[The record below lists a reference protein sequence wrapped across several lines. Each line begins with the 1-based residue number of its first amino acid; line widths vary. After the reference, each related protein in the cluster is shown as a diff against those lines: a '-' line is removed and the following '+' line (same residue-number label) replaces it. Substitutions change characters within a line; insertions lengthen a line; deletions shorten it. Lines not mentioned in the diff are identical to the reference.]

1 MISVAYAAG
10 AAGEAAAHGAFYEDP
25 QFLVLVAFVI
35 TIAAAG
41 KTVYQKISAALDVR
55 SEAIRSEIEE
65 ATRLREEAQ
74 ELLASY
80 ERKQRDAAGEATEI
94 AERASKESEYLVEK
108 AARELEELVARR
120 ERQATD
126 RIAQAEVSARDE
138 IRAAAIDVALEA
150 SRRILADKV
159 SGKKGDTLIDAA
171 IDELPSK
178 LH

>member
-1 MISVAYAAG
+1 MISVAYAAE

-25 QFLVLVAFVI
+25 QFLVLIAFVI
-35 TIAAAG
+35 TIALAG
-41 KTVYQKISAALDVR
+41 KTVYQKISTALDVR

-80 ERKQRDAAGEATEI
+80 ERKQRDAAGETEAI
-94 AERASKESEYLVEK
+94 AQRAKKEAEYLVEK
-108 AARELEELVARR
+108 AAKDLEDMVARR
-120 ERQATD
+120 QRQATD
-126 RIAQAEVSARDE
+126 RIAQAEISARDE
-138 IRAAAIDVALEA
+138 IRAAAIDVAMEA
-150 SRRILADKV
+150 SRRILTDKI
-159 SGKKGDTLIDAA
+159 SGNKGDALIDAA

>member
-1 MISVAYAAG
+1 MISVAYAAE
-10 AAGEAAAHGAFYEDP
+10 AGAAAHGAFYEDTH
-25 QFLVLVAFVI
+25 FLVMIAFII
-35 TIAAAG
+35 TIALIG
-41 KTVYQKISAALDVR
+41 KTVYQKISASLDER

-74 ELLASY
+74 DLLASY
-80 ERKQRDAAGEATEI
+80 ERKLRDAAGEASDI
-94 AERASKESEYLVEK
+94 SERAKKEAHYLVEK
-108 AARELEELVARR
+108 AAHDLEDLVARR
-120 ERQATD
+120 QRQATD

-159 SGKKGDTLIDAA
+159 SGSKGDALIDAA

>member
-1 MISVAYAAG
+1 MISIAYAAEAG
-10 AAGEAAAHGAFYEDP
+10 AAAAHGAWYEDTH
-25 QFLVLVAFVI
+25 FLVMVAFII
-35 TIAAAG
+35 TIALVG

-55 SEAIRSEIEE
+55 SEAIRTEIEE

-94 AERASKESEYLVEK
+94 AERARKESEYLVDK
-108 AARELEELVARR
+108 AAKDLEELVARR
-120 ERQATD
+120 QRQATD
-126 RIAQAEVSARDE
+126 RIAQAEVSAHDE

-150 SRRILADKV
+150 SRRILSDKV
-159 SGKKGDTLIDAA
+159 SGKKGNALIDAA